1 MLTVSEA
8 IARRISTRTFTDQ
21 AVPAGLLEELC
32 ADSPTLTVLDP
43 DALGSGRVGTYGIIK
58 GRPRYVAVAADD
70 QLQAGIEGERL
81 VVELTRR
88 GLATCWISGTF
99 NRSLTRRTAGHDI
112 AAVIAVGYAAPR
124 AGLIE
129 RVMRSAV
136 HARSRRPL
144 SELIIAGAM
153 PEHLTEAVEAIRL
166 APSACNRQPW
176 RIAFN
181 PSGSVDIFGD
191 PKDSMLLLDCG
202 IGLCHFLLMRPDYRL
217 EPNTG
222 TYTCLT
228 PIISLTPN
236 ELTT

>member
-1 MLTVSEA
+1 MLTIPEA
-8 IARRISTRTFTDQ
+8 INRRISTRTFTDQ
-21 AVPAGLLEELC
+21 AVPDGLLEGLC

-43 DALGSGRVGTYGIIK
+43 AALGSGRVGTYGIIK

-70 QLQAGIEGERL
+70 LLQAGIEGERL

-99 NRSLTRRTAGHDI
+99 NRSLTRRTAGRDI

-144 SELIIAGAM
+144 SELIIAGSL
-153 PEHLTEAVEAIRL
+153 PEHLAEAVEAIRL

-176 RIAFN
+176 RLAFN

-202 IGLCHFLLMRPDYRL
+202 IGLCHFLLMRPDYQL
-217 EPNTG
+217 APIAG
-222 TYTCLT
+222 SHPGLT
-228 PIISLTPN
+228 PIASLVPN
-236 ELTT
+236 NSNT